1 MAYIKGGSVVDGN
14 LYVEG
19 GLVVR
24 NITTSSGAGGQI
36 PTIEDGVAVG
46 DYIIKF
52 NNELGALNRTALKE
66 NEDSHGYFISTDR
79 NKFAFKLDGSTGGS
93 NTEVFETHLNGGTL
107 SLTLNSEPLNIQ
119 VAKPTKVYGK
129 ITNKPKPEEITNTFI
144 EGITPNTT
152 ITEIPTEFLY

>member
-1 MAYIKGGSVVDGN
+1 MAYVKGGSVVDGN

-66 NEDSHGYFISTDR
+66 NETSDGYFISTDK
-79 NKFAFKLDGSTGGS
+79 NNFAFKLNGSTGS
-93 NTEVFETHLNGGTL
+93 NTEVLETHLNGGTL

-119 VAKPTKVYGK
+119 VTKPIKVQGMINGSK
-129 ITNKPKPEEITNTFI
+129 KEIPDTFTDDIGVDTAITS
-144 EGITPNTT
+144 
-152 ITEIPTEFLY
+152 IPTEFLY

>member
-1 MAYIKGGSVVDGN
+1 MAYVKGGSVVDGN

-52 NNELGALNRTALKE
+52 NNELGALNRTALRE
-66 NEDSHGYFISTDR
+66 NEDSNGYFISTDK
-79 NKFAFKLDGSTGGS
+79 NNFAFKLNGSTGS
-93 NTEVFETHLNGGTL
+93 NTEVLETHLNGGTL

-119 VAKPTKVYGK
+119 VTKPIKVQGMINGSK
-129 ITNKPKPEEITNTFI
+129 K
-144 EGITPNTT
+144 
-152 ITEIPTEFLY
+152 EIPDTFTDDIGVDTAITSISTEFLY

>member
-66 NEDSHGYFISTDR
+66 NETSDGYFISTDK
-79 NKFAFKLDGSTGGS
+79 NNFAFKLNGSTGS
-93 NTEVFETHLNGGTL
+93 NTEVLETHLNGGTL

-119 VAKPTKVYGK
+119 VTKPIKVQGMINGSK
-129 ITNKPKPEEITNTFI
+129 KEIPDTFTDDIGVDTAITS
-144 EGITPNTT
+144 
-152 ITEIPTEFLY
+152 IPTEFLY

>member
-66 NEDSHGYFISTDR
+66 NETSDGYFISTDKD
-79 NKFAFKLDGSTGGS
+79 NFAFKLNGITGS
-93 NTEVFETHLNGGTL
+93 NTEVLETHLNGGTL

-119 VAKPTKVYGK
+119 VTKPIKVQGMINGSK
-129 ITNKPKPEEITNTFI
+129 KEIPDTFTDDIGVDTAITS
-144 EGITPNTT
+144 
-152 ITEIPTEFLY
+152 IPTEFLY

>member
-66 NEDSHGYFISTDR
+66 NETSDGYFISTDK
-79 NKFAFKLDGSTGGS
+79 NNFAFKLNGSTGS
-93 NTEVFETHLNGGTL
+93 NTEVLETHLNGGTL

-119 VAKPTKVYGK
+119 VTKPTKIKGK
-129 ITNKPKPEEITNTFI
+129 VGNTTPEITDTFI
-144 EGITPNTT
+144 ENIDADTA
-152 ITEIPTEFLY
+152 IPTEFLY

>member
-1 MAYIKGGSVVDGN
+1 MAYVKGGSVVDGN

-66 NEDSHGYFISTDR
+66 NETSDGYFISTDK
-79 NKFAFKLDGSTGGS
+79 NNFAFKLNGSTGS
-93 NTEVFETHLNGGTL
+93 NTEVLETHLNGGTL

-119 VAKPTKVYGK
+119 VTKTIKVQGMINGSK
-129 ITNKPKPEEITNTFI
+129 KEIPDTFTDDIGVDTAITS
-144 EGITPNTT
+144 
-152 ITEIPTEFLY
+152 IPTEFLY

>member
-1 MAYIKGGSVVDGN
+1 MAYVKGGSVVDGN

-52 NNELGALNRTALKE
+52 NNELGALNRTALRE
-66 NEDSHGYFISTDR
+66 NEDSNGYFISTDK
-79 NKFAFKLDGSTGGS
+79 NNFAFKLNGSTGS
-93 NTEVFETHLNGGTL
+93 NTEVLETHLNGGTL

-119 VAKPTKVYGK
+119 VTKPIKVQGMINGSK
-129 ITNKPKPEEITNTFI
+129 KEIPDTFTDDIGVDTAITS
-144 EGITPNTT
+144 
-152 ITEIPTEFLY
+152 IPTEFLY